1 MTVQVD
7 DLPPTFG
14 RLLRSHRTRV
24 GLTQRELADLSTI
37 SVRAIRDLEQG
48 KARRPRHDTVR
59 LIADGLRLSRQA
71 RAGLELAADSG
82 RSAAALLP
90 DYDADLAAPPVELD
104 ALIGRE
110 AETDAL
116 TAELADGRR
125 RLIDLVGLS
134 GVGKTRVASAV
145 AGRLHERSHLP
156 VLWVT
161 VPAAVSPS
169 VRDETLA
176 ALVRD
181 CAQDLCTPV
190 GADRTSAMTDLAELV
205 GDRPTLLVLDGVHAS
220 RPHPE
225 RIGRLQREC
234 SGLRILITSTRPCD
248 LPGERVFL
256 VTPLATPAEDE
267 TGEDSPAVR
276 LFLDHAETA
285 GSRPSPAELP
295 LVAEICRLLDG
306 VPAALAAAASW
317 LAVYDLDRLL
327 LALRETPTSMLEHL
341 SGTKPSADAHNGLS
355 RCLRELPARDR
366 TLVARLGSLGDFTL
380 DDVAASTGH
389 SLPQSGRVLRTLLDL
404 GVVRAR
410 RAHDRSRF
418 QVLNLV
424 RTLLA

>member
-1 MTVQVD
+1 MTVQLD
-7 DLPPTFG
+7 DLPPAFG

-48 KARRPRHDTVR
+48 KARRPRQDTVR

-71 RAGLELAADSG
+71 RAGLELAADNG
-82 RSAAALLP
+82 RSATALLP
-90 DYDADLAAPPVELD
+90 GYDADLAAPPVDLD
-104 ALIGRE
+104 AVIGRE
-110 AETDAL
+110 SETEIL
-116 TAELADGRR
+116 TAELAGGRR
-125 RLIDLVGLS
+125 RLVDLVGLS
-134 GVGKTRVASAV
+134 GVGKTRLASAV
-145 AGRLHERSHLP
+145 AGRLHVLSHMP

-169 VRDETLA
+169 VRDEALA

-181 CAQDLCTPV
+181 CAQDLCTPA
-190 GADRTSAMTDLAELV
+190 GADRTSALTDFAELV
-205 GDRPTLLVLDGVHAS
+205 GDRPTLLVLDGVHAG

-225 RIGRLQREC
+225 RMSRLLREC
-234 SGLRILITSTRPCD
+234 SGLRVLITSTRPCD

-256 VTPLATPAEDE
+256 VTPLATPAEGE
-267 TGEDSPAVR
+267 AGEDSPAVR

-285 GSRPSPAELP
+285 GSRPSAAEIP

-306 VPAALAAAASW
+306 VPAALTAAASW

-327 LALRETPTSMLEHL
+327 LALRENPMSMLEHL
-341 SGTKPSADAHNGLS
+341 SGTRRSVDVHDGLFRS
-355 RCLRELPARDR
+355 LRELPARDR

-389 SLPQSGRVLRTLLDL
+389 SLPQSGRVLRALLDL
-404 GVVRAR
+404 GVVRTRHAQ
-410 RAHDRSRF
+410 DRSRF